1 MVNDHDLEKYSRQ
14 IILNEIGHEGQEK
27 IKRVSILVIGAGGLG
42 SSVIQYLSAAGV
54 GKIGIVDDD
63 KVELSNLNRQ
73 LIYAEN
79 DLGES
84 KVDAA
89 KNYISK
95 SNPSIEIETFKIR
108 IDEKNLPDII
118 DDYDFIADCS
128 DNIETTK
135 QQLSSKGYELS
146 GLALGEGFDE
156 DAGKKRTWES
166 LFLPNEI
173 TRGLFS
179 FAIEHKTGKL
189 DLLDRFTSDCVH
201 KLDHVVINTND
212 AEGFIQVY
220 EKDLGIRLA
229 LDQTVEKWGGRMLFF
244 RLNQTTIE
252 VIARPDEGISK
263 DSLWGLAW
271 DVEDLEA
278 THTRL
283 TKLGIEASDVK
294 EGRKPNTL
302 VSTIKSNT
310 CNIPT
315 LFIQHLD
322 S

>member
-1 MVNDHDLEKYSRQ
+1 M
-14 IILNEIGHEGQEK
+14 
-27 IKRVSILVIGAGGLG
+27 A
-42 SSVIQYLSAAGV
+42 SSLSA
-54 GKIGIVDDD
+54 K
-63 KVELSNLNRQ
+63 
-73 LIYAEN
+73 
-79 DLGES
+79 
-84 KVDAA
+84 
-89 KNYISK
+89 
-95 SNPSIEIETFKIR
+95 
-108 IDEKNLPDII
+108 
-118 DDYDFIADCS
+118 
-128 DNIETTK
+128 DNIENTK

-166 LFLPNEI
+166 LFLPNKI
-173 TRGLFS
+173 TRGIFS

-252 VIARPDEGISK
+252 VIARPDEGLSK

-283 TKLGIEASDVK
+283 TQLGIEASDVK

>member
-1 MVNDHDLEKYSRQ
+1 MIERIDHLIVAVKDLEAAEDNYKK
-14 IILNEIGHEGQEK
+14 IFGHDPVWRGAHESLGTK
-27 IKRVSILVIGAGGLG
+27 NSIFNFNNLYFELLAANGKGAGASLVN
-42 SSVIQYLSAAGV
+42 S
-54 GKIGIVDDD
+54 
-63 KVELSNLNRQ
+63 
-73 LIYAEN
+73 
-79 DLGES
+79 
-84 KVDAA
+84 
-89 KNYISK
+89 
-95 SNPSIEIETFKIR
+95 SIEENGEGLAGLVFG
-108 IDEKNLPDII
+108 
-118 DDYDFIADCS
+118 S